1 MKKYISDVII
11 KPLVTE
17 KSQFLNQN
25 DCYVFEVNP
34 KSTKNEIRDA
44 IQKFFSVKVKD
55 IRTSTKPGKKV
66 TKGGRLIGKRS
77 KQKKAFITLTEG
89 KIAIVQG
96 V

>member
-34 KSTKNEIRDA
+34 KSNRSPNKALSVILLILNLTLSPTLSLILF
-44 IQKFFSVKVKD
+44 QGFSNVA
-55 IRTSTKPGKKV
+55 
-66 TKGGRLIGKRS
+66 L
-77 KQKKAFITLTEG
+77 
-89 KIAIVQG
+89 
-96 V
+96 